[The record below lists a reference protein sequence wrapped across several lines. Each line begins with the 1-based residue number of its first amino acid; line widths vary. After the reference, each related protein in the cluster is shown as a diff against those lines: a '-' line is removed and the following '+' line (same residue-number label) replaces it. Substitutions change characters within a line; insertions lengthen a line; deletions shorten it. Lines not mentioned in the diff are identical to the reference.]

1 MHFRKQARLVD
12 MAERFD
18 GIYGRAYD
26 ALVSHPLAMR
36 ASGRLFGRATAL
48 AELPQLVR
56 SAYEAAPDEPLLDVP
71 CGAAGSLAHAGSVQR
86 TAPVIGLDLS
96 PAMLERGRRR
106 VRDLQP
112 PFDVEL
118 VEGDALELPFDDA
131 SFGTVLSING
141 LHCMPDPERF
151 VAELARVARSGGTLT
166 MTTLVDAGTGAS
178 RAVND
183 AFRRGGVL
191 PAAPPSLAVIVDLLV
206 SHGWSDIDV
215 LGGTALVALRCTR
228 A

>member
-1 MHFRKQARLVD
+1 MHHRRQARLVD

-18 GIYGRAYD
+18 GMYGRAYD
-26 ALVSHPLAMR
+26 ALVSHPVAMR

-48 AELPQLVR
+48 AELPGLVR
-56 SAYEAAPDEPLLDVP
+56 SAYEAAPGEPLLDVP
-71 CGAAGSLAHAGSVQR
+71 CGAAGSLAHAGGVQR
-86 TAPVIGLDLS
+86 TAHVVGLDLA

-118 VEGDALELPFDDA
+118 VEGDALDMPFDDA
-131 SFGTVLSING
+131 AFGAVLSING
-141 LHCMPDPERF
+141 LHCMPDPDAF
-151 VAELARVARSGGTLT
+151 VAELARVTRPDGTLT
-166 MTTLVDAGTGAS
+166 MTTLVDAGTRAS
-178 RAVND
+178 RFVND

-191 PAAPPSLAVIVDLLV
+191 PAAPPSLAVIVDLLE
-206 SHGWSDIDV
+206 SHGWTDVEV

>member
-1 MHFRKQARLVD
+1 VTQ
-12 MAERFD
+12 RFD

-26 ALVSHPLAMR
+26 AIVSHPLAMR
-36 ASGRLFGRATAL
+36 TSGRLFGRATAL
-48 AELPQLVR
+48 AELPRLVR
-56 SAYEAAPDEPLLDVP
+56 SAYEFAPDEPLLDVP
-71 CGAAGSLAHAGSVQR
+71 CGAAGSLAHAGGVQR
-86 TAPVIGLDLS
+86 AGPVIGLDLS
-96 PAMLERGRRR
+96 HVMLERGRRR

-151 VAELARVARSGGTLT
+151 VAELARVARSGSTLT
-166 MTTLVDAGTGAS
+166 MTTLVDAGTGTS

-191 PAAPPSLAVIVDLLV
+191 PSSPPTLEAVCAMLAA
-206 SHGWSDIDV
+206 HGWVDVDV